1 MKIVHSYIVR
11 NDIKA
16 ITIEESKDK
25 LVITPKTPHNE
36 ISMPLQQNQT
46 FDEDI
51 EIKKEPDD
59 ELEYSENK
67 DTNVTIKHELEMNID
82 DNYEE
87 RTDAFTEDQQPAV
100 PDLHA
105 IPIATPDLSRLEL
118 LLKINQEILRKVNGI
133 DTKLNAQMN
142 LLNFNLPN

>member
-1 MKIVHSYIVR
+1 MHSYIVR

-87 RTDAFTEDQQPAV
+87 RTDAFTEDQPAV
-100 PDLHA
+100 
-105 IPIATPDLSRLEL
+105 PIATPDLSRLEL

>member
-1 MKIVHSYIVR
+1 MKIVHSYVVR

-25 LVITPKTPHNE
+25 LVITQKNPHQNE
-36 ISMPLQQNQT
+36 EMPFEQNEP
-46 FDEDI
+46 FDVDV

-59 ELEYSENK
+59 ESE
-67 DTNVTIKHELEMNID
+67 DTAMIKHELEMNID
-82 DNYEE
+82 DSYEAPE
-87 RTDAFTEDQQPAV
+87 RTNAFDEDQQPAV
-100 PDLHA
+100 PDLHD
-105 IPIATPDLSRLEL
+105 IPAVPQDLTRLDL
-118 LLKINQEILRKVNGI
+118 LLKINQEILRKVNGL